1 MDSPFRFR
9 SDPGETA
16 LRGALVDAG
25 RIAYEQ
31 GLLAGNDGNLS
42 CRLGGD
48 RVLITPS
55 GICKGRMSPQDL
67 VIVDPSGAVL
77 ATGGGP
83 WDQVSSELP
92 MHLETYRQRP
102 DVGAVLHAH
111 PPYCTALSVADIP
124 LRADVLPEIL
134 ATLGEVPTTEFA
146 MPASEEG
153 AATIRKWIQGH
164 DVLLLRQHGALA
176 TGANAEEALLRLE
189 RVEHAAKVIFL
200 ATLLGKVNSLPADA
214 RERLLAMYA
223 AEGRRRML

>member
-1 MDSPFRFR
+1 MESPFRFR
-9 SDPGETA
+9 SDPNETS

-42 CRLGGD
+42 CRLGGE

-55 GICKGRMSPQDL
+55 GVCKGRMSPGDL
-67 VIVDPSGAVL
+67 LIVDLSGAV
-77 ATGGGP
+77 AGRTGGP
-83 WDQVSSELP
+83 WDQVSTETP

-102 DVGAVLHAH
+102 EVGAVIHAH
-111 PPYCTALSVADIP
+111 PPYCTALTVADIP
-124 LRADVLPEIL
+124 LRADILPEIL
-134 ATLGEVPTTEFA
+134 ATLGEVPTTDFA

-176 TGANAEEALLRLE
+176 TGVDTEEALLRLE
-189 RVEHAAKVIFL
+189 RVEHAAKVVFL
-200 ATLLGKVNSLPADA
+200 ATLLGKVNALPAEA

-223 AEGRRRML
+223 AGKAPK